1 MERSAAGYSFPDMK
15 TTAYILA
22 SPLRTIKLVTSRTA
36 CFINMWEVD
45 RIEAAN
51 AIRYVRATNGT
62 VSRYVRATNGTVS
75 TIK

>member
-1 MERSAAGYSFPDMK
+1 MK
-15 TTAYILA
+15 TTAYNLA
-22 SPLRTIKLVTSRTA
+22 SPLRKIKLVTSRTA
-36 CFINMWEVD
+36 CFINTLQVE

-62 VSRYVRATNGTVS
+62 VS

>member
-15 TTAYILA
+15 TTAYALA
-22 SPLRTIKLVTSRTA
+22 SPLRKIKLVTSRTA
-36 CFINMWEVD
+36 CFINTLQVE

-62 VSRYVRATNGTVS
+62 VS